1 MSVHDDPT
9 VGGEPATGE
18 RADRWAAVRE
28 LPPSS
33 KLVAKTLDRHD
44 SLTQS
49 EIAEETLL
57 STRTVREAVSRL
69 EAADAVDSRVSFRD
83 ARKQLYSLTI

>member
-9 VGGEPATGE
+9 AGGEPATGDG
-18 RADRWAAVRE
+18 ADRWDTIRD

-33 KLVAKTLDRHD
+33 KLVAKTLDHHD

-49 EIAEETLL
+49 ELAEETLL
-57 STRTVREAVSRL
+57 STRTVREAVARL

>member
-9 VGGEPATGE
+9 AGGEPTTQNG
-18 RADRWAAVRE
+18 ADRWTAVRE

-33 KLVAKTLDRHD
+33 KLVAKTLDHHD

-49 EIAEETLL
+49 ELAEETLL

-69 EAADAVDSRVSFRD
+69 EDAGAVDSRVSFRD
-83 ARKQLYSLTI
+83 ARKQLYSLSI

>member
-9 VGGEPATGE
+9 AGGEPTTQKG
-18 RADRWAAVRE
+18 ADRWTAVRE

-33 KLVAKTLDRHD
+33 KLVAKTLDHHD

-49 EIAEETLL
+49 ELAEETLL

-69 EAADAVDSRVSFRD
+69 EDADAVDSRVSFRD